1 MIKETNMFTR
11 RSLLERTL
19 AAAGLLLLPKPALA
33 KKLAIPLDKVEKL
46 KKVGGWMILKIKKKQ
61 IIFIRDAQDS
71 IRALSPVCTHKK
83 CLVSYNPDAKKIEC
97 GCHRSRYD
105 LTGKVLD
112 GPAPAPLPSYPAE
125 LSQDRIIIKID

>member
-1 MIKETNMFTR
+1 MLR
-11 RSLLERTL
+11 RFL
-19 AAAGLLLLPKPALA
+19 AATGLLLLPKAAWA
-33 KKLAIPLDKVEKL
+33 KKIAIPLNKVEKL
-46 KKVGGWMILKIKKKQ
+46 KKVGGWTILKIKKKQ

-83 CLVSYNPDAKKIEC
+83 CLVGYNPDAKKIEC
-97 GCHRSRYD
+97 SCHRSTYD

-112 GPAPAPLPSYPAE
+112 GPAPKPLPSYPAE